1 MRTPDTTQL
10 ILYTETGQLHRE
22 MVVSED
28 IQGQHAGVLDSI
40 TMEEIQTETS
50 ELSRSVQM

>member
-1 MRTPDTTQL
+1 M
-10 ILYTETGQLHRE
+10 
-22 MVVSED
+22 SED

-50 ELSRSVQM
+50 ELSRSVQMTYRAVSISKK